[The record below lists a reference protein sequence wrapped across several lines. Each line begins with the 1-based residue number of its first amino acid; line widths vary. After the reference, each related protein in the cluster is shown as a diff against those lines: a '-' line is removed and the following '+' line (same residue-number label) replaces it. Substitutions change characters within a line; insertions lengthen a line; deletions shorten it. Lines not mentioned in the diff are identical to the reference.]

1 MLNSGND
8 SLVKKRQMRPG
19 ICKKIDNL
27 KITDLLEY
35 QRKRDKKEKEERE
48 NYLYSDE
55 FSRKYDLPYDLHKQ
69 YIDHVWFDLEYYSI
83 KNIEERR
90 KIESDLYNRAHA
102 LYDENVDSYVNYVH
116 NLPENS
122 LDFNNFFYDDN
133 VFIDD
138 SMDTSICNSVRTV
151 LKSEFYNDYFDPFDS
166 DSE

>member
-19 ICKKIDNL
+19 ICTKIDNL
-27 KITDLLEY
+27 KIAELLQS
-35 QRKRDKKEKEERE
+35 QRKRDKKGKDERE
-48 NYLYSDE
+48 SYIYSDE
-55 FSRKYDLPYDLHKQ
+55 FSRKYDLPYNLHKQ
-69 YIDHVWFDLEYYSI
+69 YIDHVWFDLEYYSL

-90 KIESDLYNRAHA
+90 KIESDLYNRAHT

-138 SMDTSICNSVRTV
+138 SMDNSICNSVRTV
-151 LKSEFYNDYFDPFDS
+151 LKREFYNDYFDPFDS
-166 DSE
+166 DLE